1 MTSNNK
7 ILIAAMSGGVDSSV
21 AAALYLEQGYKVIGV
36 TLKMKTCDDSREKT
50 KSCCGLDDNIQAQRV
65 AEKLGI
71 PHRFIAVR
79 EEFAEQILKYAWTE
93 YKSGK
98 TPNPCVLCN
107 HFLKFGAVLGRFAR
121 ELGADGIITGHYAVI
136 NRDIP
141 GRARLFKGSNAEKD
155 QTYFLSAL
163 TQEQLNQSYMPLGNL
178 SKPEVRDMAA
188 RIGLP
193 NAGKK
198 ESQDA
203 CFGYKG
209 ETFALTLSR
218 FFNEKPRPGQ
228 LVDENGQILGDHD
241 GIQFFTIGQ
250 RKGLGVALG
259 KPAYVVDI
267 DPETCRVKIST
278 NPNLLLTERFSA
290 NKMNWLD
297 FDFDSLECEVQTRY
311 RQTLQKAVVHRKGD
325 QAIVELATP
334 LASVTPGQR
343 LAIFKNGQL
352 LGGGWIEKS

>member
-1 MTSNNK
+1 MTTNNK
-7 ILIAAMSGGVDSSV
+7 TLVAAMSGGVDSSV

-50 KSCCGLDDNIQAQRV
+50 RSCCGLDDNIQATLV

-71 PHRFIAVR
+71 PHRFVSVR
-79 EEFAEQILKYAWTE
+79 EEFTEQILKYAWNE
-93 YKSGK
+93 YKAGK

-107 HFLKFGAVLGRFAR
+107 HFLKFGAVLGRFAN

-141 GRARLFKGSNAEKD
+141 GQARLFKGANTEKD

-178 SKPEVRDMAA
+178 SKPEVRDIAA

-193 NAGKK
+193 NAAKK

-228 LVDENGQILGDHD
+228 LVDAKGQVLGDHE

-267 DPETCRVKIST
+267 DPVTCRVTVST
-278 NPNLLLTERFSA
+278 DPALLLTGHFKAS
-290 NKMNWLD
+290 NMNWLD
-297 FDFDSLECEVQTRY
+297 FDHDRLECEVQTRY
-311 RQTLQKAVVHRKGD
+311 RQPLQQAIVHRKGD
-325 QAIVELATP
+325 QAIVELGKP

-343 LAIFKNGQL
+343 LAIFKDGQL
-352 LGGGWIEKS
+352 LGGGWIEKN

>member
-1 MTSNNK
+1 MSENHKT
-7 ILIAAMSGGVDSSV
+7 LIAAMSGGVDSSV
-21 AAALYLEQGYKVIGV
+21 ATALFLEKGYKVIGV

-50 KSCCGLDDNIQAQRV
+50 KSCCGLDDNIQVRLV

-79 EEFAEQILKYAWTE
+79 EEFSEQILRYAWNE
-93 YKSGK
+93 YKAGR
-98 TPNPCVLCN
+98 TPNPCILCN
-107 HFLKFGAVLGRFAR
+107 HYLKFGAVLSRFAA
-121 ELGADGIITGHYAVI
+121 ELNADGIITGHYAI
-136 NRDIP
+136 IDRSIP
-141 GRARLFKGSNAEKD
+141 GRARLFKGANSEKD

-163 TQEQLNQSYMPLGNL
+163 TQEQLNHSYMPLGDL
-178 SKPEVRDMAA
+178 AKTDVRAMAA

-193 NAGKK
+193 NAAKK

-203 CFGYKG
+203 CFGYKD
-209 ETFALTLSR
+209 ETFAMTLSR
-218 FFNEKPRPGQ
+218 YFNDKPRPGD
-228 LVDENGQILGDHD
+228 LVDTDGQVIGKHA

-259 KPAYVVDI
+259 RPAYVTDI
-267 DPETCRVKIST
+267 DPVSNRVTVST
-278 NPNLLLTERFSA
+278 ESDRLLTAKFTASG
-290 NKMNWLD
+290 MNWLD
-297 FDFDSLECEVQTRY
+297 FDHDSLECEVQTRY
-311 RQTLQKAVVHRKGD
+311 RQPLQTAIVKRQGELAVV
-325 QAIVELATP
+325 ELVKP